1 MESTTVETFVDETA
15 VRERL
20 EAAGLG
26 VLFSDEASGFLD
38 DGTLLGF
45 AERLRSTA
53 EPKIVVGVLAQAV
66 QRPAAV
72 WWACRAAR
80 LEHGGGLVEEEA
92 AGVEAAEFWLR
103 APEQWKAYAANEA
116 AKKVGLACP
125 AGCAA
130 LAAFFAGESIGP
142 SHLDALPPGPH
153 LAGMA
158 VAAAVELAATRR
170 PSEDVGGHWESLLDI
185 GFEIAAGTDD
195 WRQPPTGDA

>member
-26 VLFSDEASGFLD
+26 DICSDEVSCVLES
-38 DGTLLGF
+38 GTLVKL

-53 EPKIVVGVLAQAV
+53 EPKIVAGVLAQAV

-80 LEHGGGLVEEEA
+80 LEHGGGLAEAEA

-116 AKKVGLACP
+116 SKKVGLACP

-142 SHLDALPPGPH
+142 SHLDALPPGAH
-153 LAGMA
+153 LAGM
-158 VAAAVELAATRR
+158 VAASAVELAATRR
-170 PSEDVGGHWESLLDI
+170 PSEDVGGHWEALLDM
-185 GFEIAAGTDD
+185 GFAIAAGTDD
-195 WRQPPTGDA
+195 WRQPPTADI